1 MSTIL
6 PALVSGEAL
15 FDFIATEIGYGL
27 AGSRTFQ
34 KRVGGSPFNIAVGVR
49 RLGVPVSFLGKIGV
63 DPFGDALVDF
73 LRAESIDVS
82 HVVREQGTKTTLAF
96 VALDQHGKPEFHFC
110 RDHAADS
117 SIRTDEL
124 RNVLPSS
131 FCIYHCGGIVLAED
145 EAALAYASLVDR
157 FFKAQVPISLDPTV
171 RGSLIRDPD
180 RYRSFLCQIIEK
192 VTILKVSDEELR
204 FLTGAADFDQ
214 AIRALPMKEGALV
227 FVTLGPKGASV
238 YRNGIRLADTA
249 GFDVRA
255 VETTGCG
262 DCFMAAV
269 LAAVAGRT
277 ISELAQVEADALH
290 SVMRFA
296 NAAAALVATRVGAA
310 EANPKRQEV
319 EQFLA
324 DNPVS

>member
-1 MSTIL
+1 MSTVL
-6 PALVSGEAL
+6 PALISGEAL

-27 AGSRTFQ
+27 GGSRTFQ

-63 DPFGDALVDF
+63 DRFGDGLIEF
-73 LRAESIDVS
+73 LKTESIDVT
-82 HVVREQGTKTTLAF
+82 HVVREEGTKTTLAF
-96 VALDQHGKPEFHFC
+96 VALDQQGKPEFHFY
-110 RDHAADS
+110 RDHAADN

-124 RNVLPSS
+124 RNVQPSLFS
-131 FCIYHCGGIVLAED
+131 IYHCGGIVLAE
-145 EAALAYASLVDR
+145 ERAALAYASLVDR
-157 FFKAQVPISLDPTV
+157 FFDAQVPISLDPTV
-171 RGSLIRDPD
+171 RGSLIHDPD

-204 FLTGAADFDQ
+204 FLTGTTDFEQ
-214 AIRALPMKEGALV
+214 AVKALPMKEGALV

-277 ISELAQVEADALH
+277 IFELAQVEADALH

-296 NAAAALVATRVGAA
+296 NAAAALVATRIGAA
-310 EANPKRQEV
+310 EANPQRQEV

>member
-1 MSTIL
+1 MSTVP

-15 FDFIATEIGYGL
+15 FDFIATEVGYGL
-27 AGSRTFQ
+27 GGSKTFQ

-63 DPFGDALVDF
+63 DRFGEALIDF
-73 LRAESIDVS
+73 LKAESIDVT
-82 HVVREQGTKTTLAF
+82 HVIREQGTKTTLAF
-96 VALDQHGKPEFHFC
+96 VALDQQGKPEFHFY

-157 FFKAQVPISLDPTV
+157 FFDAQVPISLDPTV
-171 RGSLIRDPD
+171 RGSLIHDQD

-204 FLTGAADFDQ
+204 FLTGTTDFDQ
-214 AIRALPMKEGALV
+214 AVKALPMKEGALV

-238 YRNGIRLADTA
+238 YRDGIRLADAA

-269 LAAVAGRT
+269 LAAVAGST
-277 ISELAQVEADALH
+277 ISELAQVGADALH

>member
-1 MSTIL
+1 MSTVL

-27 AGSRTFQ
+27 GGSKTFQ

-63 DPFGDALVDF
+63 DRFGDALIDF
-73 LRAESIDVS
+73 LKAESIDVT

-96 VALDQHGKPEFHFC
+96 VALDQQGKPEFHFY

-117 SIRTDEL
+117 SIRADEL

-131 FCIYHCGGIVLAED
+131 FCIFHCGGIVLAED

-157 FFKAQVPISLDPTV
+157 FFNAQVPISLDPTV

-238 YRNGIRLADTA
+238 YRNGIRLADAA

-269 LAAVAGRT
+269 LAAVAGST
-277 ISELAQVEADALH
+277 ISELAQVGADALH